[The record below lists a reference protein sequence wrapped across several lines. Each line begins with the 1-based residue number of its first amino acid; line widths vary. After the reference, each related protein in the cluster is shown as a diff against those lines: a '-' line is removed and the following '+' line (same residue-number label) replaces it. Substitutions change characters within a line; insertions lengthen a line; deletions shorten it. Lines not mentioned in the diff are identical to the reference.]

1 MPIETRRIAGPAI
14 HAVDPWIPGNPGK
27 GRRHQLLSEEEQA
40 QLAKIALI
48 VRFGKGDQI
57 YREGDAAD
65 AVFNVID
72 GVVIAYR
79 ALADGEHVTSFL
91 HPGDLFGLSD
101 EGRYAN
107 GTRAATPVIAYK
119 MPLLA
124 VRRILKTNA
133 ALDVDVIVKLCEELR
148 GTQRHA
154 MLLTQRRAATRLA
167 MFLDLQEHLQIGR
180 GEQASEIL
188 LPMDRSSIAA
198 YLGMTLAALSRA
210 FRTLISR
217 KIIST
222 RNRQHVKIVDRDALN
237 RLADTSSIEEAK
249 ARA

>member
-1 MPIETRRIAGPAI
+1 MPTETKRNAGSAI
-14 HAVDPWIPGNPGK
+14 HAVHPWIPGNPGK

-40 QLAKIALI
+40 QLAKIASI
-48 VRFGKGDQI
+48 VRFGKGDQV

-65 AVFNVID
+65 AVFNIID

-91 HPGDLFGLSD
+91 HPGDLFGLSE

-180 GEQASEIL
+180 TGPASEIDI
-188 LPMDRSSIAA
+188 PMDRSSIAA

-217 KIIST
+217 KIITT
-222 RNRQHVKIVDRDALN
+222 RNRQHVRVLDREAFN
-237 RLADTSSIEEAK
+237 RLADMTSIERVK